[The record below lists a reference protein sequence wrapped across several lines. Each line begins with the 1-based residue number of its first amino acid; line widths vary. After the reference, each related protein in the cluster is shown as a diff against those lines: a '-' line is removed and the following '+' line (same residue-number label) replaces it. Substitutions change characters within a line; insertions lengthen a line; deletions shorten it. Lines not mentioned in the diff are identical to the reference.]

1 MGRRRST
8 GWDSRRTATVRIWA
22 ASPARLAPRI
32 RCFCC
37 VAHLA
42 RHGPGQRQLSPVP
55 TVAPR
60 PRHPDPS
67 GRRQQ
72 RRRLRHAAPQ
82 RRCQSGWPACRP
94 PRVRLAGAQRPP
106 RTGRARGPE
115 GPAHATDDHNL
126 GRLSAPRPLEPL
138 GARGGLGPGTAV
150 HGSVHRGRTIRQTAV
165 AGWENPTLT
174 ICNAYHFPT
183 WIRYTHKAS
192 EHVREPFP
200 DGPPTTSRRP
210 VWLAVGRHNDTT
222 TGGRPRPHRQP
233 TTEGTQ
239 REMEGAGGCA
249 SSITSATWTRL
260 RCRASQVHRGECR
273 QNSPLRSVHPRRSV
287 VRIYPGCG

>member
-8 GWDSRRTATVRIWA
+8 GWDSRRAATVRIWA

-82 RRCQSGWPACRP
+82 GRCRSGWPACRP
-94 PRVRLAGAQRPP
+94 PRVRLAGAHRPP

-126 GRLSAPRPLEPL
+126 GRLSALAPL
-138 GARGGLGPGTAV
+138 GAPRGT
-150 HGSVHRGRTIRQTAV
+150 GRVGARDSSP
-165 AGWENPTLT
+165 WK
-174 ICNAYHFPT
+174 
-183 WIRYTHKAS
+183 R
-192 EHVREPFP
+192 
-200 DGPPTTSRRP
+200 PPRADDP
-210 VWLAVGRHNDTT
+210 PNCGGGVGKPHANDLQCV
-222 TGGRPRPHRQP
+222 PLSY
-233 TTEGTQ
+233 
-239 REMEGAGGCA
+239 MD
-249 SSITSATWTRL
+249 
-260 RCRASQVHRGECR
+260 QVY
-273 QNSPLRSVHPRRSV
+273 S
-287 VRIYPGCG
+287 